1 MAVKVVQGLVEKPER
16 NSPLNQATNVRA
28 AAEKV
33 TNSASTQQALAKVAA
48 SSDAVISSLKQ
59 LKPPGSSGEG
69 LKDISSAEKKA
80 EKVAGK
86 IKEDK
91 EEALQAHGGLDG
103 AQSGPV
109 LVN

>member
-1 MAVKVVQGLVEKPER
+1 MAVKVVQGLVQKTDI
-16 NSPLNQATNVRA
+16 NSQLTPTTNVRA
-28 AAEKV
+28 AAERA
-33 TNSASTQQALAKVAA
+33 TNSASVQQSLAKVAA

-59 LKPPGSSGEG
+59 LKPPGASAEG
-69 LKDISSAEKKA
+69 LKDIGSAEKKA

-91 EEALQAHGGLDG
+91 EEALQAHSGLDG